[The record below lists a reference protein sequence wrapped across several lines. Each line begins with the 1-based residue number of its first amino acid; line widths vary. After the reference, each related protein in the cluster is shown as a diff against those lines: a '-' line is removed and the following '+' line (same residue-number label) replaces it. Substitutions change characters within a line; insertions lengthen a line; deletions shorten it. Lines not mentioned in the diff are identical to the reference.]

1 MISFSSTFTVTGS
14 FSLSTDKICE
24 FPVLFSIFTASETS
38 SMATASSKSAVAMA
52 SDTFS
57 DALAALM
64 ASNEIR
70 KIDIIIN
77 PFFIFIFLFSSYYFT
92 NLLFIL
98 IDIFII

>member
-1 MISFSSTFTVTGS
+1 MISFSSIFAVTGS
-14 FSLSTDKICE
+14 FSLSTDKISE
-24 FPVLFSIFTASETS
+24 FPVLFSTVTASETS
-38 SMATASSKSAVAMA
+38 SMATASLKSAVAMA

-57 DALAALM
+57 DALAALI

-70 KIDIIIN
+70 TIDMIIN

-98 IDIFII
+98 ISIFII